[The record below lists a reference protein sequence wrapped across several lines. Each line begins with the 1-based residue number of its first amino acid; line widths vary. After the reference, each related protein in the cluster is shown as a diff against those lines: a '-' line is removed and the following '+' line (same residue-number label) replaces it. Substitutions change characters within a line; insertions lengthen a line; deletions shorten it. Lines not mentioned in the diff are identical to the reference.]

1 MQRLTWPD
9 DESIPV
15 RIEIV
20 ETLRQ
25 TQGEWVI
32 VHKAGSAGLTAKK
45 LSRVQKNMLIRMLYI
60 STAVGPITTAV
71 TGTILRTAQAH
82 NAANGIT
89 GVLCQGQ
96 GVYLQVLEGERSQV
110 DALYARIAQ
119 DKRHQNVVLYRQEDI
134 TRRYGKWAM
143 AHIDLAHADVADRQ
157 QPLFDPYTATLE
169 QVMAKMDE
177 LIASGKVMN
186 APVV

>member
-1 MQRLTWPD
+1 M
-9 DESIPV
+9 
-15 RIEIV
+15 
-20 ETLRQ
+20 
-25 TQGEWVI
+25 
-32 VHKAGSAGLTAKK
+32 
-45 LSRVQKNMLIRMLYI
+45 LSRMLYI

-71 TGTILRTAQAH
+71 TGTILRSAQVH
-82 NAANGIT
+82 NPTNGIT

-110 DALYARIAQ
+110 DALYARILQ
-119 DKRHQNVVLYRQEDI
+119 DKRHQDIVLRQQEDI
-134 TRRYGKWAM
+134 KSRRYGRWAM
-143 AHIDLAHADVADRQ
+143 AHIDLTHLAHADA
-157 QPLFDPYTATLE
+157 LTAFDPYTATGE

>member
-1 MQRLTWPD
+1 M
-9 DESIPV
+9 
-15 RIEIV
+15 
-20 ETLRQ
+20 
-25 TQGEWVI
+25 
-32 VHKAGSAGLTAKK
+32 
-45 LSRVQKNMLIRMLYI
+45 LSRMLYI

-82 NAANGIT
+82 NAASGIT

-110 DALYARIAQ
+110 DALYARIVQ
-119 DKRHQNVVLYRQEDI
+119 DKRHQNVVLRQQEDI
-134 TRRYGKWAM
+134 TRRRYGKWAM
-143 AHIDLAHADVADRQ
+143 AHIDLAHADVSQ
-157 QPLFDPYTATLE
+157 SQPPFFDPYTATAD
-169 QVMAKMDE
+169 QVMAKMDD